1 MVLRLELGREPRWG
15 GGAPGPVV
23 GAVVFSL
30 GKVGELS
37 QQRKPRVDLGK
48 KGLLAEVQPHAH
60 QEMEERW
67 GEGTKAPCFG
77 LVWKRTG
84 QLHDSGAGG

>member
-23 GAVVFSL
+23 GTVVFSL
-30 GKVGELS
+30 GKIGELS
-37 QQRKPRVDLGK
+37 HQRKPRVDLGE
-48 KGLLAEVQPHAH
+48 KGLLAEGQPHAH

-67 GEGTKAPCFG
+67 GEGTKAPRFG

-84 QLHDSGAGG
+84 QLPDSGAGG

>member
-30 GKVGELS
+30 GKAEELS
-37 QQRKPRVDLGK
+37 HQRKPRVDLGE
-48 KGLLAEVQPHAH
+48 KGLLAEGQPHAH

-67 GEGTKAPCFG
+67 GEGTRAPRFG

-84 QLHDSGAGG
+84 QLPDSGAGG